1 MTAPFIRGPGSVVPG
16 SPRNGWGDFV
26 PTRKARPRA
35 QNPADWPKMD
45 ELALAETPPSRRRS
59 QRRSA
64 LRDCFY
70 HWFCELEARGEE
82 TTFRLGQVSG
92 HETPVWTCLP
102 HHSFDGLGGL
112 YHVLAARYGRQLE
125 LPVLPGPYPGALARS
140 LAALRVLAARAP
152 KLLSFRRE
160 TPTRAGDRPIAVW
173 SLFTQAQTSELRAQ
187 ARAQETSLTA
197 LMLAALTA
205 AIRPLLAGGTGMVN
219 WVVPVNMRG
228 VEADLA
234 PTDNQAATLDIAFPA
249 TATATVIDAELREK
263 RRKNMHWGV
272 WQLLKWL
279 GWAGP
284 ALVRFV
290 ARQELGVRKHG
301 SFSNMGDVRLAGNAA
316 EPSRE
321 PEWWLALNPV
331 QRPRPLGAA
340 CLSYEGRLGLTLQIH
355 PVLGLD
361 QAAAQQV
368 MDAWAR
374 ALHQRPSTD
383 SRSTAGTSTL
393 PPGFGG
399 VNTT

>member
-1 MTAPFIRGPGSVVPG
+1 
-16 SPRNGWGDFV
+16 
-26 PTRKARPRA
+26 
-35 QNPADWPKMD
+35 MD
-45 ELALAETPPSRRRS
+45 ELSLSETLLS
-59 QRRSA
+59 QRNVGRRVA
-64 LRDCFY
+64 VRDCFY
-70 HWFCELEARGEE
+70 HWFCELEASGED

-92 HETPVWTCLP
+92 RETQPVWTCLP

-112 YHVLAARYGRQLE
+112 YHVLGERLV

-160 TPTRAGDRPIAVW
+160 VASTSDPPIAVW
-173 SLFTQAQTSELRAQ
+173 SLFTQAETIELRALS
-187 ARAQETSLTA
+187 RAQATSLTA

-205 AIRPLLAGGTGMVN
+205 AIRPLLAEGPGLVN

-228 VEADLA
+228 VETDLA
-234 PTDNQAATLDIAFPA
+234 PTDNQAATLDVAFPVA
-249 TATATVIDAELREK
+249 STAGDVDAELRAQ

-279 GWAGP
+279 GGAGP
-284 ALVRFV
+284 AVVRFV

-301 SFSNMGDVRLAGNAA
+301 SFSNMGNVQLAWEGT
-316 EPSRE
+316 EYSRE
-321 PEWWLALNPV
+321 PEWWMALNPV

-340 CLSYEGRLGLTLQIH
+340 CLTYNGRLALTLQVH

-368 MDAWAR
+368 MDAWVR
-374 ALHQRPSTD
+374 ALRQPPSAD
-383 SRSTAGTSTL
+383 SRSTAGTMRL
-393 PPGFGG
+393 PPGRGG
-399 VNTT
+399 VKST

>member
-1 MTAPFIRGPGSVVPG
+1 
-16 SPRNGWGDFV
+16 
-26 PTRKARPRA
+26 
-35 QNPADWPKMD
+35 MD
-45 ELALAETPPSRRRS
+45 ELALAETPLSRRRS
-59 QRRSA
+59 RPRGA

-70 HWFCELEARGEE
+70 HWFCELEAQGEE
-82 TTFRLGQVSG
+82 TSFRLGQVSG
-92 HETPVWTCLP
+92 HEAPIWTRLP

-112 YHVLAARYGRQLE
+112 YHVMGERFGRQLE

-152 KLLSFRRE
+152 KLLSFRHE
-160 TPTRAGDRPIAVW
+160 APIRAGDHPVAVW
-173 SLFTQAQTSELRAQ
+173 SLFTQAQTSELRALS
-187 ARAQETSLTA
+187 RAQKTSLTA

-205 AIRPLLAGGTGMVN
+205 AIRPLLAEGPGMVN

-234 PTDNQAATLDIAFPA
+234 PTDNQAATLDVAFPA
-249 TATATVIDAELREK
+249 EATARVVDAELREK
-263 RRKNMHWGV
+263 RRKNLHWGV

-284 ALVRFV
+284 LVVRFV

-301 SFSNMGDVRLAGNAA
+301 SFSNMGNVWVRRDLV

-321 PEWWLALNPV
+321 PEWWMALNPV

-340 CLSYEGRLGLTLQIH
+340 CLSYDGRLALTLQIH

-361 QAAAQQV
+361 QAAAQRV
-368 MDAWAR
+368 MDAWVR
-374 ALHQRPSTD
+374 ALNQPPSAD
-383 SRSTAGTSTL
+383 SRSTAGMTTL
-393 PPGFGG
+393 PPGLGG
-399 VNTT
+399 VNST